1 MQEEGKTLVGY
12 GRKIGIGEQKE
23 KQLADCIKTM
33 RNVGFTPSLHEI
45 KKIVREYVE
54 SNMMISSAQK
64 SETTNPFI
72 VSGFYDTLEKV
83 TPEKQFLS
91 SQIWNLDEL
100 SFPADDAGR
109 CKVIAPKVEVAN
121 KITSGT
127 GRENICVTCLQCFR
141 QGY

>member
-33 RNVGFTPSLHEI
+33 CNVGFTPSLHEI

-54 SNMMISSAQK
+54 SNIMISSAQK
-64 SETTNPFI
+64 SATTNPFI

-91 SQIWNLDEL
+91 SQIWNLDKL

-109 CKVIAPKVEVAN
+109 CKVIAAKVDVAN

-127 GRENICVTCLQCFR
+127 GLENICVTCLQCFR